1 MQYLLNDE
9 EEVIMRDLFKE
20 MFIREKEDEGEV

>member
-9 EEVIMRDLFKE
+9 EELIMRDLFEE
-20 MFIREKEDEGEV
+20 MFVREKEDEGEV